1 VTADI
6 SQEHHR
12 PTPVLTVDNAFY
24 WQGAA
29 RGELLV
35 QACGECGKLAH
46 PPSPLCPSCHSR
58 NRTTQEMSGKG
69 RISSFMIVHHPP
81 NPWFEM
87 PIPVV
92 VIELEEGPEVVSN
105 VVGMALDAID
115 IGLEVEV
122 LFAATDDPDVAVPI
136 FRPVSGT

>member
-1 VTADI
+1 MTAVV
-6 SQEHHR
+6 SEEHRR

-29 RGELLV
+29 RGELLI
-35 QACGECGKLAH
+35 QACGSCGKLAH
-46 PPSPLCPSCHSR
+46 PPSPLCPYCHSSDR
-58 NRTTQEMSGKG
+58 MTREMSGRG

-81 NPWFEM
+81 NPWFDM

-92 VIELEEGPEVVSN
+92 TIELEEGPEVVSN
-105 VVGMALDAID
+105 VVEVTLEAID

-122 LFAATDDPDVAVPI
+122 LFAGTGDPDVAVPI
-136 FRPVSGT
+136 FRPVRRT